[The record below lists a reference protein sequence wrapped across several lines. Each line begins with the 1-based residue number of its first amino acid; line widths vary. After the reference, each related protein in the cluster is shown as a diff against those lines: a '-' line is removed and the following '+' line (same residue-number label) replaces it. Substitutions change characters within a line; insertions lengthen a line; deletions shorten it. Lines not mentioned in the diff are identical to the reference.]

1 MLEESVGSDF
11 LSVIQEPSN
20 SFRIYILFLIVVCA
34 ATSVKLIRIWL
45 PAPPFRLSRQSK
57 NPDYLKLLRISAH
70 SLSHWM
76 GITFLGWAIASS
88 TAVYTVCSGLLLEK
102 ATGWAV
108 IQFVIR
114 DFAMAFGMA
123 LWVVLFIFLVRW
135 HVSARIER
143 LRD

>member
-1 MLEESVGSDF
+1 MLQESVGSDF
-11 LSVIQEPSN
+11 LNVIQEPSN
-20 SFRIYILFLIVVCA
+20 SFRIYILFLMMICA
-34 ATSVKLIRIWL
+34 ATSVKLIQIWRT
-45 PAPPFRLSRQSK
+45 APPFRLSRQAK

-76 GITFLGWAIASS
+76 GVTFLGWAIASS
-88 TAVYTVCSGLLLEK
+88 TALYEVCSGLLLEK
-102 ATGWAV
+102 ATGLAV

-114 DFAMAFGMA
+114 DFAMTFVMA
-123 LWVVLFIFLVRW
+123 MWVVLFVFLVRW